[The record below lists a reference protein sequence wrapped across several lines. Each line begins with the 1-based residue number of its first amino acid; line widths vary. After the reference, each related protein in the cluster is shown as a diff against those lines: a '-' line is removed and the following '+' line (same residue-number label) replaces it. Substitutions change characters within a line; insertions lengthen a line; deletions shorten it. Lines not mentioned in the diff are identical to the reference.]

1 MGLSDEDDID
11 NNTAKQDKEDE
22 QYQLARSPG
31 GMSTMS
37 GTTALTSHSAQEM
50 ADLDSEMVVKLIP
63 SLLRDTSQLLDILLL
78 ANVTAPVV
86 ETIVKELQVPGSS
99 RGKMLRYVEETFS
112 ITRRNFGSELF
123 INPTYILR
131 KLFNQQDPGMGDFR
145 PEIVLHAA
153 NIATLVKGLL
163 IAQRDN
169 PNTMP
174 LLQRL
179 DDLFPSPFLSHFEAA
194 SQHGTSALV
203 QVSFDFALELR
214 TQTIIS
220 ILKAFQDDPNYDP
233 DQLISQIFYE
243 PPAQRDPSLSTYQDS
258 VINGE
263 FRRIGGIADS
273 WPTSKAVFAA
283 RSRKISERVEAIRES
298 FNVDSQAIEDGDYVD
313 FDQLHTKFPW
323 INFIT
328 EAMKWSQLR
337 MEEIN
342 RGLEAQG
349 GIYNVATSLAE
360 EIQNQNSQIE
370 LNYEPPRAI
379 KSASKTIRS
388 PLPVTIIPASTG
400 KR

>member
-1 MGLSDEDDID
+1 
-11 NNTAKQDKEDE
+11 
-22 QYQLARSPG
+22 
-31 GMSTMS
+31 MSTMS

-63 SLLRDTSQLLDILLL
+63 SLFRDTSKLLDILLPVD
-78 ANVTAPVV
+78 VTAPAV
-86 ETIVKELQVPGSS
+86 EAIVKELQVPGSS
-99 RGKMLRYVEETFS
+99 RGKMLRYIEETFG

-131 KLFNQQDPGMGDFR
+131 KLFNQQDPGMGDSR

-169 PNTMP
+169 LNTMP

-179 DDLFPSPFLSHFEAA
+179 DDLFPSPFLSHFETT
-194 SQHGTSALV
+194 SQYGTSALI

-220 ILKAFQDDPNYDP
+220 ILNAFKENHNYDP

-243 PPAQRDPSLSTYQDS
+243 PPAQRDPLLSTYEDS

-263 FRRIGGIADS
+263 FRKIGGSADS

-283 RSRKISERVEAIRES
+283 QSRKISERVEAIRES

-349 GIYNVATSLAE
+349 GIHNVATALAE

-379 KSASKTIRS
+379 KPSSKTIKS
-388 PLPVTIIPASTG
+388 PLPATIVPASTG